1 MKKVVSEY
9 TCMQR
14 KYNACLVTGCLTV
27 LTKTIRNLRRMYR
40 VLVQITRR
48 RRKEIGTPHVQTV
61 ARATGLMETH
71 SSSIPMGVFFFLSS
85 PLIQL
90 LQVYKIG
97 EITRMEIHQWQRT
110 HVHSQPAA
118 QLYHQSI
125 NRILAIKIP
134 SNCIIRICHI
144 LTTHADVHN
153 ISKWM
158 PSLWNN
164 HRVSCSFF
172 RWATSHQ
179 CTSADSNLT
188 S

>member
-1 MKKVVSEY
+1 MCSCRLREDDEKRLARH
-9 TCMQR
+9 TCKRLHEQR
-14 KYNACLVTGCLTV
+14 DLWRL
-27 LTKTIRNLRRMYR
+27 IHHPS
-40 VLVQITRR
+40 QW
-48 RRKEIGTPHVQTV
+48 E
-61 ARATGLMETH
+61 
-71 SSSIPMGVFFFLSS
+71 FFFSFFSS
-85 PLIQL
+85 HSATTS
-90 LQVYKIG
+90 LQDRWDHKNVYKIG